1 MTPAFDSN
9 LAELTLESLA
19 AGLPGAGAVLRR
31 HQLDC
36 CADAALPLHAA
47 AGRAGC
53 NVDEVV
59 AELARL
65 TAAPPAMPADTDPLI
80 EWILQRFHA
89 THRAEL
95 AEIEVE
101 MQRVEAAHAAH
112 PGLPAG
118 LGRLL
123 RTIAANL
130 EAHMQR
136 EEQVLFPIMHA
147 GGHPMIVHPIGMMRL
162 EHDDH
167 TRHVDELVAL
177 TGDFTPPPDA
187 CGTWRAL
194 YVDLAK
200 LAADLREHIRV
211 ENEVLFPRF

>member
-1 MTPAFDSN
+1 MTLPLDSN
-9 LAELTLESLA
+9 LAALTLGKLA
-19 AGLPGAGAVLRR
+19 AELPGASAVLRR

-36 CADAALPLHAA
+36 CADAGLPLDTA

-53 NVDEVV
+53 DVDAVV

-65 TAAPPAMPADTDPLI
+65 TEPPPAMPAETDALI

-89 THRAEL
+89 THRSDLAEL
-95 AEIEVE
+95 EQAL
-101 MQRVEAAHAAH
+101 QRVEAAHGAH

-118 LGRLL
+118 LGKLL

-130 EAHMQR
+130 ESHMQR
-136 EEQVLFPIMHA
+136 EEQVLFPIMQA
-147 GGHPMIVHPIGMMRL
+147 GGHPMIVNPINMMRL

-167 TRHVDELVAL
+167 TLHIAKLVAL

-194 YVDLAK
+194 YTGLAK
-200 LAADLREHIRV
+200 LVADLREHIRV